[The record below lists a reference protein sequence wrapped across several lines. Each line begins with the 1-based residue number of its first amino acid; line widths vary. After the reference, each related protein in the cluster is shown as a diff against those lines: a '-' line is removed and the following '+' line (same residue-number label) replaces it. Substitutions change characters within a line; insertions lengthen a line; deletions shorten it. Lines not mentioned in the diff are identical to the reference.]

1 VEPVSL
7 LAIHGTAD
15 PEVPLAGGRSQ
26 VAQESISYAPF
37 KDDINTWRALDGCS
51 QQQARTAQGR
61 ITTTTWTRCSAG
73 SVVEQQLIAGGVHT
87 WPGTTVGVLLGVA
100 TEGVKTVPPST
111 ALNASQD
118 IADFFAIHHR

>member
-1 VEPVSL
+1 
-7 LAIHGTAD
+7 
-15 PEVPLAGGRSQ
+15 
-26 VAQESISYAPF
+26 
-37 KDDINTWRALDGCS
+37 
-51 QQQARTAQGR
+51 
-61 ITTTTWTRCSAG
+61 
-73 SVVEQQLIAGGVHT
+73 VVEQQLIAGGVHT